1 MTRAAFTHPFRVGFT
16 VAITV
21 GLFYTACTGL
31 WVVFHEQALD
41 FLNALF
47 HGLDF
52 RRIEVSASEYRV
64 GTFVTPLIVLVVWGF
79 LMGTFGSWLYQ
90 YLGTNGSVGRS
101 PKDAK

>member
-1 MTRAAFTHPFRVGFT
+1 MTSAALRHPLRVGFT
-16 VAITV
+16 MAITV

-31 WVVFHEQALD
+31 WMMFHEQALD

-52 RRIEVSASEYRV
+52 RRIEISASEYQV
-64 GTFVTPLIVLVVWGF
+64 ATFVTPLIVLVVWGF
-79 LMGTFGSWLYQ
+79 LLGTIFSWLYGC
-90 YLGTNGSVGRS
+90 LGADGSVRR

>member
-1 MTRAAFTHPFRVGFT
+1 MTSAALRHPLRVGFT

-52 RRIEVSASEYRV
+52 RRIEVPAWEFRV
-64 GTFVTPLIVLVVWGF
+64 GTFFYPFFVLVVWGF
-79 LMGTFGSWLYQ
+79 LMGTFFSWLYEC
-90 YLGTNGSVGRS
+90 LGADGSVRR